1 MPELLAEKTPQTAWW
16 MLRSEDG
23 QPVQWPLLLAA
34 APMLAVLSV
43 PAFGAML
50 LLLPAMVP
58 VLALA
63 PLVVLAS
70 LPWWLNLPMNGKPLV
85 IPLVLAAIPFVG
97 FFSLAALSL
106 LPMMLLGLSA
116 IPAYLSLKWTWPIPD
131 FTALL
136 QKFRNAK

>member
-1 MPELLAEKTPQTAWW
+1 M
-16 MLRSEDG
+16 MRSEDG

-70 LPWWLNLPMNGKPLV
+70 LPWWLNLPMNGKPLI
-85 IPLVLAAIPFVG
+85 IPLVLAAVPFV
-97 FFSLAALSL
+97 LACGLPLVAFLSWVGA
-106 LPMMLLGLSA
+106 PLLGLSA
-116 IPAYLSLKWTWPIPD
+116 IPAYLSVKWTWPVPD

-136 QKFRNAK
+136 QKFRYAKKEVMMKA

>member
-1 MPELLAEKTPQTAWW
+1 MEERAVEPPRSVLPPPLPSASTKVRARSDAPDAMATAKVSTMTELLAEKTPQTTWW
-16 MLRSEDG
+16 MQRTDDG
-23 QPVQWPLLLAA
+23 KPVQWPLLLAA

-70 LPWWLNLPMNGKPLV
+70 LPWWLNLPMNGKPLI
-85 IPLVLAAIPFVG
+85 IPLVLAAIPLIIPLV
-97 FFSLAALSL
+97 LA
-106 LPMMLLGLSA
+106 
-116 IPAYLSLKWTWPIPD
+116 
-131 FTALL
+131 
-136 QKFRNAK
+136 

>member
-1 MPELLAEKTPQTAWW
+1 MDERAVEPPRSVLPLSSASSATIRAAPVRSEAPMATTKISTMPELLAEKTPQTTWW
-16 MLRSEDG
+16 MQRSEDG

-70 LPWWLNLPMNGKPLV
+70 LPWWLNLPMKAKPML
-85 IPLVLAAIPFVG
+85 L
-97 FFSLAALSL
+97 L
-106 LPMMLLGLSA
+106 LPAMV
-116 IPAYLSLKWTWPIPD
+116 PV
-131 FTALL
+131 
-136 QKFRNAK
+136 

>member
-1 MPELLAEKTPQTAWW
+1 MDERAVEPPRSVLPPPLPAASAKTRALAREAPDAMATTKVSTMTELLEEKTPQTTWW
-16 MLRSEDG
+16 MLRTDDG
-23 QPVQWPLLLAA
+23 KPVQWPLLLAA

-70 LPWWLNLPMNGKPLV
+70 LP
-85 IPLVLAAIPFVG
+85 
-97 FFSLAALSL
+97 
-106 LPMMLLGLSA
+106 
-116 IPAYLSLKWTWPIPD
+116 
-131 FTALL
+131 
-136 QKFRNAK
+136 